1 MTLVLHLVYYSA
13 TETKVANGEEMWKI
27 QRYVSA
33 ICLRLNKKY
42 QKIKKKTTKNKSKKY
57 TF

>member
-42 QKIKKKTTKNKSKKY
+42 QKMQKKKKN
-57 TF
+57 